1 MLGDVLD
8 LEIAKYLGERRL
20 YHGIMLGYDDLN
32 GLDMM
37 IRDVKMTIST
47 IRPRVDFARELL
59 CHAGRDR
66 RQCN

>member
-8 LEIAKYLGERRL
+8 LEIAKYLRDGAYITIL
-20 YHGIMLGYDDLN
+20 CWVIDDLN